1 MMKTAGQESRC
12 PRGFTLAEMLTV
24 LSIIVILSLIA
35 ITSTSPFIARSRVR
49 YAARQAHAA
58 ILQARHYAIATNST
72 ASVVIYSGERFC
84 VVTNAQFEPIDAPV
98 VLPVGIAFRPAVM
111 HLSNLLKWTD
121 TAELNWAQ
129 ILGDGPAAYAAGYR
143 TTGAPSSQAKRPVCV
158 VTFQRDGTVRYV
170 TPSAA
175 SAKTGGSI
183 VICVGGY
190 EVGRTQNDLSPD
202 ADTIVVT
209 GSAAFESRG
218 VVCVNNEI
226 VAYQSIVWDPT
237 SNRTELRTVSRG
249 IYTARRTHS
258 GNSQVFGGWN
268 TAILVIF
275 PLTGAVVQAI

>member
-1 MMKTAGQESRC
+1 
-12 PRGFTLAEMLTV
+12 
-24 LSIIVILSLIA
+24 
-35 ITSTSPFIARSRVR
+35 
-49 YAARQAHAA
+49 
-58 ILQARHYAIATNST
+58 
-72 ASVVIYSGERFC
+72 
-84 VVTNAQFEPIDAPV
+84 
-98 VLPVGIAFRPAVM
+98 
-111 HLSNLLKWTD
+111 
-121 TAELNWAQ
+121 
-129 ILGDGPAAYAAGYR
+129 
-143 TTGAPSSQAKRPVCV
+143 
-158 VTFQRDGTVRYV
+158 
-170 TPSAA
+170 
-175 SAKTGGSI
+175 
-183 VICVGGY
+183 
-190 EVGRTQNDLSPD
+190 LSPD